1 MNSPAFQF
9 YVQDFLT
16 GTMHMSAEEVGAYIL
31 LLCHQW
37 DKGALPSTDRE
48 LLRIARTKMRVLERV
63 KQKFTLCEDGL
74 LRNMRLEKEREKQS
88 AFRDTMKKKGE
99 KGAEKRWHR
108 HTSGITQA
116 MPDDSSSSSSS
127 SSFSSS
133 TSSSEIEQAAQEPK
147 DFIKQ
152 KNPAALDDIGRTVPA
167 ADWEHCLDQWNLAVL
182 SDPHWQRTADEAR
195 DLRIL
200 LARLRKWCASWN
212 YNLQKQNTNH
222 DHTRHHRQ
230 GSTTDGIAAAAL
242 AVLSGDQRAH

>member
-1 MNSPAFQF
+1 
-9 YVQDFLT
+9 
-16 GTMHMSAEEVGAYIL
+16 
-31 LLCHQW
+31 
-37 DKGALPSTDRE
+37 
-48 LLRIARTKMRVLERV
+48 MRVLERV

-74 LRNMRLEKEREKQS
+74 LRNMRLEKEREKQIQWKEKTVNAGRKS
-88 AFRDTMKKKGE
+88 GE
-99 KGAEKRWHR
+99 ARRTKSNYRSNLVQTKPELNTN
-108 HTSGITQA
+108 TST
-116 MPDDSSSSSSS
+116 S

-133 TSSSEIEQAAQEPK
+133 TSSSEIEQAAVEPK
-147 DFIKQ
+147 DFIKE